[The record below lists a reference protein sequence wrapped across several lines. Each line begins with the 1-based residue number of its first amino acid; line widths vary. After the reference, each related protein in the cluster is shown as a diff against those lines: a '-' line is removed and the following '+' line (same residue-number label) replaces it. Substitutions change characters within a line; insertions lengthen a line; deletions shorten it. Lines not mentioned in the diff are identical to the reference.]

1 MRSREERESDRERRE
16 RQRRRSVISRERAR
30 ALKPSPSDSRSFV
43 LDQQEVNE
51 KSTSDTLEKE
61 RNAVRH
67 WASSLRG
74 ERKKK
79 TAGKTKRERE
89 RERGSSLRFRRFSLL
104 FKSLEEKSQ
113 FFFSKLLGLVEEREE
128 EEEEKRYG
136 RGIVFREHFC
146 FR

>member
-1 MRSREERESDRERRE
+1 MND
-16 RQRRRSVISRERAR
+16 
-30 ALKPSPSDSRSFV
+30 
-43 LDQQEVNE
+43 

-79 TAGKTKRERE
+79 NRGKDEERE